1 MKYKSFEV
9 KLKTNKTR
17 EYLWEK
23 INTPKK
29 LIKLEHFPKNSKFKK
44 ISENNYEFYFGKR
57 FAFLTFVPNSGVNMS
72 FIENNDSSLAWFEI
86 KGEKNCTII
95 HGTSV
100 RMDDDDGKWYRKNKK
115 SMGKH
120 FMEELKEWAKW

>member
-1 MKYKSFEV
+1 MKYKCLKI

-17 EYLWEK
+17 EYLWKK

-29 LIKLEHFPKNSKFKK
+29 LMKIENFPKNSKINK

-57 FAFLTFVPNSGVNMS
+57 FIFLTFVPKIGVNMS
-72 FIENNDSSLAWFEI
+72 FIKNNDSSLTWFEI

-95 HGTSV
+95 HGISLRV
-100 RMDDDDGKWYRKNKK
+100 DNFNGKWYENNKK
-115 SMGKH
+115 SLKKH
-120 FMEELKEWAKW
+120 FKEELKEWAK